1 MLPRGEETLVGVQ
14 HPTAAAAE
22 MLSQVIFMTFE
33 KTTLTGE
40 QSLLK

>member
-14 HPTAAAAE
+14 HPTAAE